1 MIFRPAFLFLHAV
14 WRSFNLVKCLGICG
28 TGLCLA
34 GAAFA
39 QAQLPYMNAGLDSAF
54 VQVDF
59 SQLHLEQ
66 QVWAW
71 ADKGQRDS
79 LFDSGAVSMRD
90 LEAPDKAFQLFK
102 RAMSCLK
109 GQNIA
114 EGIKFLEKAIA
125 LDPEFVSAHNAL
137 GLAYLEQQDPRA
149 RNEFETA
156 SKLDDKFPGPLLNL
170 GMLAL
175 MSSDFVAADSNL
187 EKAAALTPGD
197 PRILTALAFAE
208 NGAHKYSETL
218 RTARRVHAL
227 NHRSSSNV
235 HYIAAAAAMSLQDFS
250 AARQELNTFLTEDS
264 ANPLAPI
271 ARQTLARVARGGNS
285 TPQSVTTLPPPAP
298 VSSGKH
304 LETYPNSEHLRAQ
317 LIAFSGDPDDSRC
330 EDCSVPDEFASS
342 DRPPM
347 SAPAAVAQPD
357 LFTIHAAVDETALFF
372 AVSRHGHMVNDLSIT
387 DIQIQDDHKPPER
400 ILQFIPQ
407 SKLPLRLGLLIDIS
421 DSVESRFSFEKRAA
435 AKFVEKVLNPDS
447 DLAFVAGFNR
457 EVSVTQDFTQ
467 NTAALGGGIERL
479 SDKGET
485 SLFDAVYYA
494 CWKLAAYPD
503 EGRVARVLV
512 VLTDGED
519 NSSHRSLKQSI
530 EAAQAAG
537 VTIYMV
543 STAEQ
548 VQPLLDSSQTDAN
561 KVLKVLAEASGG
573 EAIFPGNM
581 NALESHL
588 SQLRDVIRSRYL
600 VAYKPANFAPNGK
613 FHSLRVSAEQD
624 GKRLHVQVRKGYYA
638 RLARNDQDR

>member
-1 MIFRPAFLFLHAV
+1 MIVRPAFLFFHAV
-14 WRSFNLVKCLGICG
+14 WRSFNLVGCFLIYGA
-28 TGLCLA
+28 GLCLA

-39 QAQLPYMNAGLDSAF
+39 QAQLPYMNAGPESAF

-66 QVWAW
+66 QVWDW
-71 ADKGQRDS
+71 ADKDQRDL

-90 LEAPDKAFQLFK
+90 LEAPEKAFRQFK
-102 RAMSCLK
+102 HAMSCLK

-114 EGIKFLEKAIA
+114 EGIKFLQKAIA

-137 GLAYLEQQDPRA
+137 GLAYLEQKDSRA
-149 RNEFETA
+149 KNEFETA

-175 MSSDFVAADSNL
+175 MSNDFVAADSNL
-187 EKAAALTPGD
+187 EKAATLTPGD

-208 NGAHKYSETL
+208 NGAHKYAETL

-227 NHRSSSNV
+227 NHHGSSNV
-235 HYIAAAAAMSLQDFS
+235 HYIAAAAAMALQDFS

-271 ARQTLARVARGGNS
+271 ARQTLAHIAHGINV
-285 TPQSVTTLPPPAP
+285 TPQPVTTLPAPGP

-317 LIAFSGDPDDSRC
+317 LIAFSGDPDDGHC
-330 EDCSVPDEFASS
+330 ENCSALEEFAST
-342 DRPPM
+342 DLAPI
-347 SAPAAVAQPD
+347 SAPAAMVQPD

-372 AVSRHGHMVNDLSIT
+372 AVSHHGHMVNDLSVS
-387 DIQIQDDHKPPER
+387 DIQIQDDDKPPAR

-421 DSVESRFSFEKRAA
+421 DSVERRFSFEKRAA
-435 AKFVEKVLNPDS
+435 AKFVEKAINPDS
-447 DLAFVAGFNR
+447 DLAFVAGFNSD
-457 EVSVTQDFTQ
+457 VSVTQDFT
-467 NTAALGGGIERL
+467 NDAAALGLGI
-479 SDKGET
+479 DKLTDGGET
-485 SLFDAVYYA
+485 SLFDAVYFA

-503 EGRVARVLV
+503 QGRVARVLV

-530 EAAQAAG
+530 EAAEAAG

-548 VQPLLDSSQTDAN
+548 VGPRLDSSQTDAN
-561 KVLKVLAEASGG
+561 RVLKVLAEASGG
-573 EAIFPGNM
+573 EAIFPGTL
-581 NALESHL
+581 NALASHL
-588 SQLRDVIRSRYL
+588 TQLRDVIRSRYL
-600 VAYKPANFAPNGK
+600 VAYKAANFAPDGK
-613 FHSLRVSAEQD
+613 FHRIRVTAEHD
-624 GKRLHVQVRKGYYA
+624 GNRLHVQVRKGYYA
-638 RLARNDQDR
+638 RLASNDQDR

>member
-1 MIFRPAFLFLHAV
+1 MLVSPAFPFFHAV
-14 WRSFNLVKCLGICG
+14 CRSFKLGLLRSCAA
-28 TGLCLA
+28 GLCVA

-39 QAQLPYMNAGLDSAF
+39 QTALPYMNAGPDSAF

-59 SQLHLEQ
+59 SQLHLDQ
-66 QVWAW
+66 QIWDWAGK
-71 ADKGQRDS
+71 DQRDQ

-90 LEAPDKAFQLFK
+90 LEASDKAFQQFK
-102 RAMSCLK
+102 RAISCLR

-114 EGIKFLEKAIA
+114 EGIRFLQKAIA
-125 LDPEFVSAHNAL
+125 LDPQFVSAHNAL

-149 RNEFETA
+149 KNEFETA

-175 MSSDFVAADSNL
+175 MSNDFVAADSNL

-208 NGAHKYSETL
+208 NGAHKYAETL
-218 RTARRVHAL
+218 RTARQVHSL
-227 NHRSSSNV
+227 NHRGSSNV

-250 AARQELNTFLTEDS
+250 AAQQELNTFLSEDS

-271 ARQTLARVARGGNS
+271 ARQTLTHIAHGINV
-285 TPQSVTTLPPPAP
+285 TPRPVTTLPPPAP
-298 VSSGKH
+298 ASSGKH
-304 LETYPNSEHLRAQ
+304 LETYPNSAHLRAQ
-317 LIAFSGDPDDSRC
+317 LIAFSNDPDDSHC
-330 EDCSVPDEFASS
+330 ENCDAPDEFANS
-342 DRPPM
+342 DPAPI
-347 SAPAAVAQPD
+347 SAPTPIVQPD

-372 AVSRHGHMVNDLSIT
+372 AVSHHGHMVNDLSIN
-387 DIQIQDDHKPPER
+387 DIQIQDNHAPPER

-407 SKLPLRLGLLIDIS
+407 SKLPLRLGLLVDMS

-447 DLAFVAGFNR
+447 DLAFVAGFNS

-467 NTAALGGGIERL
+467 NTAALSGGIERL
-479 SDKGET
+479 SDTGET
-485 SLFDAVYYA
+485 SLFDAVYFA

-503 EGRVARVLV
+503 QGRVARVLV

-530 EAAQAAG
+530 EAAEAAG
-537 VTIYMV
+537 VTIYLV

-548 VQPLLDSSQTDAN
+548 VGPLLDSSQTDAN
-561 KVLKVLAEASGG
+561 KVLKILAEASGG
-573 EAIFPGNM
+573 EAIFLGNL
-581 NALESHL
+581 NALDSHL

-600 VAYKPANFAPNGK
+600 VAYKAANFAPDGK
-613 FHSLRVSAEQD
+613 FHRIRVSAEQD

-638 RLARNDQDR
+638 RLASNWK

>member
-1 MIFRPAFLFLHAV
+1 MIVRPAFLFVRAV
-14 WRSFNLVKCLGICG
+14 WRSLNLVQCLGICG
-28 TGLCLA
+28 AGLCLA
-34 GAAFA
+34 GSAFA
-39 QAQLPYMNAGLDSAF
+39 QAQLPYINAGPDSAF

-79 LFDSGAVSMRD
+79 LFDSGAISMRD
-90 LEAPDKAFQLFK
+90 LEAPEKAFQLFK
-102 RAMSCLK
+102 HAMSCFK
-109 GQNIA
+109 GQNMA
-114 EGIKFLEKAIA
+114 EGIKLLQKTIA
-125 LDPEFVSAHNAL
+125 LDPQFVSAHNAL

-149 RNEFETA
+149 KNEFETA

-175 MSSDFVAADSNL
+175 ISNDFVAADSNL

-197 PRILTALAFAE
+197 PGILTALAFAE
-208 NGAHKYSETL
+208 NGAHKYPETL

-227 NHRSSSNV
+227 NHQGSSNV

-271 ARQTLARVARGGNS
+271 ARQTLARIGCGNS
-285 TPQSVTTLPPPAP
+285 APQPVTTPRPPAP
-298 VSSGKH
+298 VGPGMH

-330 EDCSVPDEFASS
+330 EDCSAPDEFASS
-342 DRPPM
+342 DRPTISSPVAM
-347 SAPAAVAQPD
+347 AQPD

-372 AVSRHGHMVNDLSIT
+372 AVSHHGHMVNDLSIT
-387 DIQIQDDHKPPER
+387 DIQIQDDHKPPEK

-467 NTAALGGGIERL
+467 NTAALSGGIESL
-479 SDKGET
+479 SDNGET

-503 EGRVARVLV
+503 QGRVARVLV

-519 NSSHRSLKQSI
+519 NSSHRSLRQSI
-530 EAAQAAG
+530 EAAEAAG

-548 VQPLLDSSQTDAN
+548 VQPLFDPSQTDAN

-573 EAIFPGNM
+573 EAIFPGNL

-588 SQLRDVIRSRYL
+588 SQLRDMIRNRYL

-613 FHSLRVSAEQD
+613 FHSVRVSAEQD

-638 RLARNDQDR
+638 RLARND